1 MKLIDLF
8 VTLCHLLLVTE
19 AVPVEIKER
28 CDTPPC
34 HRNRLEVRGRTEC
47 DLPSKYTVE
56 WFIEN
61 AIERPEPTSC
71 LFYTRGL
78 SRTARRYAKSRPK
91 EEGPPLTTIWD
102 VWPKQYYSKRI
113 TNTNPLRCI
122 MQDKKK
128 QTQYYTHMSKA
139 FASMCHVFATVMDKS
154 IGLDAA
160 TVNDVN
166 QNGLWFH
173 AEFPTLQRLK
183 QVTMIEAISE
193 DGGKRFTYWT
203 SLNMFA
209 TSAQHEDVV
218 DDSPK
223 RADTLDFDWDQ
234 STADDIFVEEW
245 DVDP

>member
-19 AVPVEIKER
+19 AVPVEIEER

-61 AIERPEPTSC
+61 AIERPEPMSC

-78 SRTARRYAKSRPK
+78 SKVARRYAKSRPK
-91 EEGPPLTTIWD
+91 EEGPSLTTIWD
-102 VWPKQYYSKRI
+102 VWPRQYYSKRI

-139 FASMCHVFATVMDKS
+139 FASMCHIFATVMDKS

-209 TSAQHEDVV
+209 TSVQHEDVV

>member
-1 MKLIDLF
+1 
-8 VTLCHLLLVTE
+8 
-19 AVPVEIKER
+19 
-28 CDTPPC
+28 
-34 HRNRLEVRGRTEC
+34 
-47 DLPSKYTVE
+47 
-56 WFIEN
+56 
-61 AIERPEPTSC
+61 
-71 LFYTRGL
+71 
-78 SRTARRYAKSRPK
+78 
-91 EEGPPLTTIWD
+91 
-102 VWPKQYYSKRI
+102 
-113 TNTNPLRCI
+113 

-128 QTQYYTHMSKA
+128 QTQYYSHMSKA

-245 DVDP
+245 DTGTETENKLEVSSYIKQFSYGLINLEGKVSEAFVANVMRINAN

>member
-1 MKLIDLF
+1 MP
-8 VTLCHLLLVTE
+8 LLHTRLKQGSAPLRE
-19 AVPVEIKER
+19 VETSR
-28 CDTPPC
+28 RRASFDNDMGTCVLNYA
-34 HRNRLEVRGRTEC
+34 HRV
-47 DLPSKYTVE
+47 
-56 WFIEN
+56 
-61 AIERPEPTSC
+61 
-71 LFYTRGL
+71 L
-78 SRTARRYAKSRPK
+78 SDW
-91 EEGPPLTTIWD
+91 IQD

-128 QTQYYTHMSKA
+128 QTQYYSHMSKA